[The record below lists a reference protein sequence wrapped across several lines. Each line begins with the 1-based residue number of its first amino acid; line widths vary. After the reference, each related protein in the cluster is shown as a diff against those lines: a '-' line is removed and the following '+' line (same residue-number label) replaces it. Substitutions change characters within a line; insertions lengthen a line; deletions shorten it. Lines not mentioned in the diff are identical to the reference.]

1 MLSVTM
7 LQETMLHV
15 CENCPGK
22 QDIQNYLRHCVTNNE
37 NELDEVILYMQWV
50 STDWTTMNKLA
61 STMEEYINPLCE
73 KVFELCEHHFVSKA
87 QFGFLKY
94 KKETFIGWSNY
105 ITWFCWKLYAH
116 LPRCCSGILLGK
128 LLGNSAPLCCL
139 LQEYKWK
146 SRNSKFMCCFRPMET

>member
-50 STDWTTMNKLA
+50 STD
-61 STMEEYINPLCE
+61 
-73 KVFELCEHHFVSKA
+73 
-87 QFGFLKY
+87 
-94 KKETFIGWSNY
+94 
-105 ITWFCWKLYAH
+105 
-116 LPRCCSGILLGK
+116 
-128 LLGNSAPLCCL
+128 
-139 LQEYKWK
+139 
-146 SRNSKFMCCFRPMET
+146 